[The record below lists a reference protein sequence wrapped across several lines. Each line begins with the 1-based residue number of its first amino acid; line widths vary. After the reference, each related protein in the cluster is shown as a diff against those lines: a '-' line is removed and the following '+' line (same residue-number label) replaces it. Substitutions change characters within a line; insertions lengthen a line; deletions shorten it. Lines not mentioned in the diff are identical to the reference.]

1 MGWRPSASTTGLLV
15 VGPPTVDPD
24 AGVGAVALLIPSV
37 CLELAHPVRTA
48 AVSTITKAT
57 RGKRRREEAINTLI
71 VCSCKRRVASVT
83 PWVKITRLGHSVLL
97 RSKSILAP

>member
-71 VCSCKRRVASVT
+71 VCSCKRRACLCDT
-83 PWVKITRLGHSVLL
+83 LGEDYAVGPFG
-97 RSKSILAP
+97 ATA